1 MANEGKTVWRVAGM
15 DCAACVAKVTRA
27 VERLPGISEVEVNLM
42 AERLT
47 ARLAGTAAAEAV
59 QRQVAALGYG
69 VTRLEGA
76 TAPAPRHAHH
86 DHDHSACGGHHHDH
100 DHVHDQAA
108 GGGHHDRDHATPAVQ
123 GQGGQ
128 RHGAHGHDHGAPG
141 DADRPWHAT
150 ARARLVFLLGGL
162 VALAWG
168 AAQLWPSAG
177 YALYLAAT
185 LVALVPFGRRA
196 LALARAGSPFSIE
209 TLMVVAALGAAVI
222 GAAEEAALVVFLF
235 ALGELLEGIAAGRAR
250 AGIRSLVAM
259 MPRTAQRIGGSG
271 AAETVP
277 AEALRVGD
285 RVLVRPGERVPC
297 DGEITEGH
305 SSLDESPVTGESMP
319 IARGPGAPVVAGSI
333 NAEAVL
339 TVAVTRAGE
348 DSTLARIARM
358 VAEATASRGQAQ
370 RFIERFSEI
379 WTPAA
384 MGVAALVILVPPL
397 LLGGD
402 WGTWLYR
409 GLALLLVAC
418 PCALVISV
426 PAAMASGL
434 SAGARRGLLVKGGAA
449 LEALGAAKTIAFD
462 KTGTLT
468 AGQPRVT
475 DLRAAEGQTE
485 DGVLR
490 LAAGVEAGS
499 SHPLARAVLAEAAAR
514 GVTVPAARAGA
525 AIPGKAV
532 AANIEG
538 RRIGLGSP
546 SWAAESGA
554 ALPPALAAQA
564 EALEAEG
571 KTVVVLTAARAA
583 LGILAIRDEP
593 RADAAAAIAALG
605 RQGIGAV
612 MLTGDNPR
620 TGGAIA
626 AGLGLEVKAGLLPAD
641 KLREIEAL
649 KARGPVVMV
658 GDGINDAPALA
669 AASVGVAMGGGT
681 DVALEAADAALLQQR
696 VTGVAELVALSRA
709 TLANVK
715 QNVAVAVGLKLLFVA
730 TTLTGTTGLWLAI
743 LADTGATVL
752 VTLNALRLLGW
763 KPKLDQRPIAAR
775 A

>member
-1 MANEGKTVWRVAGM
+1 MASEGRTAWRVAGM

-27 VERLPGISEVEVNLM
+27 VERLPGVSEVEVNLM

-47 ARLAGTAAAEAV
+47 ARLAEPAAAGAV

-69 VTRLEGA
+69 VTPLEGGA
-76 TAPAPRHAHH
+76 PPAPRPAPDHGH
-86 DHDHSACGGHHHDH
+86 DHDHAACGGHAHHHHGQDHDH
-100 DHVHDQAA
+100 DHAA
-108 GGGHHDRDHATPAVQ
+108 GGGGHGRDVQ
-123 GQGGQ
+123 GAAAPAGEG
-128 RHGAHGHDHGAPG
+128 HGHAHDHGAPA
-141 DADRPWHAT
+141 DADRSWYAT
-150 ARARLVFLLGGL
+150 ARARLVFLLGAL
-162 VALAWG
+162 VALAWT

-177 YALYLAAT
+177 HALYLAAT
-185 LVALVPFGRRA
+185 LVALLPFGRRA

-222 GAAEEAALVVFLF
+222 GAAQEAALVVFLF
-235 ALGELLEGIAAGRAR
+235 ALGELLEGVAAGRAR
-250 AGIRSLVAM
+250 AGIRSLVAL
-259 MPRTAQRIGGSG
+259 MPRTAQRLG
-271 AAETVP
+271 AAGLAETVP

-297 DGEITEGH
+297 DGEILEGH
-305 SSLDESPVTGESMP
+305 SALDESPVTGESMP
-319 IARGPGAPVVAGSI
+319 VPRGPGAPVVAGSI

-348 DSTLARIARM
+348 DSTLARIARL
-358 VAEATASRGQAQ
+358 VAEATASRGRSQ

-384 MGVAALVILVPPL
+384 MGAAALVILVPPL
-397 LLGGD
+397 LAGGD

-475 DLRAAEGQTE
+475 DVRAVEGGTEAE
-485 DGVLR
+485 VLR

-514 GVTVPAARAGA
+514 GLVVPAARAGA

-532 AANIEG
+532 AANVEG
-538 RRIGLGSP
+538 RRLGLGSP
-546 SWAAESGA
+546 AWAAESGA
-554 ALPPALAAQA
+554 GLPPALAAEV
-564 EALEAEG
+564 EALEAAG
-571 KTVVVLTAARAA
+571 KTVVVLTADRAA

-593 RADAAAAIAALG
+593 RADAAAGIAALV

-620 TGGAIA
+620 TAGAIA
-626 AGLGLEVKAGLLPAD
+626 AGLGLEARAGLLPAD

-709 TLANVK
+709 TLTNVK
-715 QNVAVAVGLKLLFVA
+715 QNVAVAVGLKLLFVV

-763 KPKLDQRPIAAR
+763 KPRP
-775 A
+775 

>member
-1 MANEGKTVWRVAGM
+1 MNSEGKTAWRVAGM

-27 VERLPGISEVEVNLM
+27 VERLPGVSEVEVNLM

-47 ARLAGTAAAEAV
+47 ARLAEGSAAEAV
-59 QRQVAALGYG
+59 QRQVTSLGYG

-76 TAPAPRHAHH
+76 PAPAPRRAHSHGHDHDHSQCGGHHHDHGH
-86 DHDHSACGGHHHDH
+86 DHDHSACGGHHDHDH
-100 DHVHDQAA
+100 DHAEA
-108 GGGHHDRDHATPAVQ
+108 PA
-123 GQGGQ
+123 
-128 RHGAHGHDHGAPG
+128 AHGHDHAAPG

-168 AAQLWPSAG
+168 AAQIWPSAG

-196 LALARAGSPFSIE
+196 FALARAGSPFSIE

-235 ALGELLEGIAAGRAR
+235 ALGELLEGVAAGRAR
-250 AGIRSLVAM
+250 AGIRALVSM
-259 MPRTAQRIGGSG
+259 MPRTAQRIGASG
-271 AAETVP
+271 VAESVP

-297 DGEITEGH
+297 DGEITEGS
-305 SSLDESPVTGESMP
+305 SSLDESPVTGESIP
-319 IARGPGAPVVAGSI
+319 VPRGPGAPVVAGSI

-339 TVAVTRAGE
+339 TVTVTRAGE

-358 VAEATASRGQAQ
+358 VAEATASRGTAQ
-370 RFIERFSEI
+370 RFIERFAEI

-384 MGVAALVILVPPL
+384 MAVSALVIVVPPL
-397 LLGGD
+397 VAGGD

-475 DLRAAEGQTE
+475 DLRAVEGSTEAE
-485 DGVLR
+485 VLR

-514 GVTVPAARAGA
+514 GIAVPPARAAA

-532 AANIEG
+532 AATIEG
-538 RRIGLGSP
+538 QRIGLGSP
-546 SWAAESGA
+546 GWAAESGA
-554 ALPPALAAQA
+554 ALPPSLASAI

-571 KTVVVLTAARAA
+571 KTVVVLTAARAV

-593 RADAAAAIAALG
+593 RPDAAAGIAALA

-709 TLANVK
+709 TLRNVK
-715 QNVAVAVGLKLLFVA
+715 QNVAVAVGLKLFFVA

-763 KPKLDQRPIAAR
+763 KPKLD
-775 A
+775 